1 MKKLSILFLLCLLVQ
16 VVPAQGS
23 KALDLKEII
32 SGKFRAEGIQGV
44 IPMADGEHYTQMNA
58 EGTQII
64 KYSFRTGQQVE
75 VVFDVAKAR
84 ECTFKRFDGYT
95 FSPDGSKI
103 LIRTE
108 TQPIYRH
115 SYKAVHYLYTIKRNI
130 VEKLSEGGPQQSPV
144 FSPDGNMV
152 AFVRD
157 NNIFLVKMLYGNS
170 ESQVTEDG
178 KFNHVLN
185 GIPDWVYE
193 EEFSFATALEFSPDN
208 TMLAFIRFD
217 ESEVA
222 SFTFPIFAGQAPH
235 YSALETY
242 PGAYTYKYPKAGGA
256 NSKVSV
262 HTFDIKSKVTRKM
275 KLPLDPDGYIPR
287 IRFTQ
292 DAAKLAI
299 MTLNRNQNRFD
310 LYFADPRSTLC
321 KLVLRDES
329 PYYINESVFDNIMFY
344 PQNLSFISE
353 KDGYSHLY
361 WYSMGGN
368 LVKQVTKGKFEVKRF
383 IGWDAATNTFYFES
397 NEESPLRTAVYKTDK
412 KGGRIKL
419 SEKAGTNSAI
429 FSSNLKY
436 FMNTYSSLQT
446 PTVITLNDNT
456 GKVLK
461 TLVTNQ
467 KLKETLAQY
476 QLPKKEFF
484 TFRTSQGTE
493 LNGWMIKPAD
503 FNESKK
509 YPVLLYQYS
518 GPGSQEVVDK
528 WGIGGDRGGI
538 GWDAYMASKG
548 YVIVCVDGRGT
559 GGRGAEFAKCTYLN
573 LGVKEAQDQV
583 ETAKHMAAQ
592 PYVDKSRIGIWGW
605 SFGGYMTI
613 MSMSEGTPIFKAG
626 AAVAAV
632 TDWRFYDTV
641 YVERFMRTPQQN
653 AEGYKAGSAFTRA
666 ANLNGRLLLVHG
678 MADDNV
684 HFQNCA
690 EYSEC
695 LVQANKQFDMQVY
708 TNRNHGIYGGNTRY
722 HLFTRLTEFFLNNL

>member
-23 KALDLKEII
+23 KALDLKEIT

-64 KYSFRTGQQVE
+64 KYSFRTGLQVE

-242 PGAYTYKYPKAGGA
+242 PGAYTYKYPKAGEA

-344 PQNLSFISE
+344 PQNFSFISE

-368 LVKQVTKGKFEVKRF
+368 LIKQVTKGKFEVKRF

-446 PTVITLNDNT
+446 PAVITLNDNT

-695 LVQANKQFDMQVY
+695 LVQADKQFDMQVY

>member
-23 KALDLKEII
+23 KALDLKEIT

-242 PGAYTYKYPKAGGA
+242 PGAYTYKYPKAGEA

-344 PQNLSFISE
+344 PQNFSFISE

-429 FSSNLKY
+429 FSSNLRY
-436 FMNTYSSLQT
+436 FMNTYSNLQT
-446 PTVITLNDNT
+446 PAVITLNDNT

-493 LNGWMIKPAD
+493 LNGWMIKPVN

-548 YVIVCVDGRGT
+548 YLIVCVDGRGT

-695 LVQANKQFDMQVY
+695 LVQADKQFDMQVY
-708 TNRNHGIYGGNTRY
+708 TNRNHGIHGGNTRY